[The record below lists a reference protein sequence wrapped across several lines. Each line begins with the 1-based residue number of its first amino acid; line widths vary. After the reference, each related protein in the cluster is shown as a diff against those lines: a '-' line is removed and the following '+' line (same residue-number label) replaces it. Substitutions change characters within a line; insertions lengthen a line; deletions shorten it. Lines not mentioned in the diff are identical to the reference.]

1 MGTGAPNKGGRGQG
15 KRGKG
20 REEGKREIKGG
31 GQGWNLITTG
41 SVVDVNRYTHCNPC
55 ACFIL
60 EPVIIIDFINC
71 SASALRDEIQQH
83 MTACLKIIKEK
94 LTVDINIVRLVS
106 FGLPR
111 SGKTSTLLRLMG
123 EILNILTANKKEQ
136 PSTGVVE
143 ERGLVII
150 RNLSTEIATISSG
163 IWSKPENLREEAG
176 IYNQLLYQVANSDPT
191 RAEEDSATAI
201 EESAASRPHTDVLSG
216 KDRVSPIGEDRPSS
230 PITDPTKSA
239 TMEDTD
245 EMLSAFRESMQ
256 AEDWDKVK
264 YLLNDI
270 VLLIN
275 TDTGGHAEFLEMHAA
290 LVMGPSL
297 YLLFSRLTDQLD
309 SLYKV
314 YYTNEEG
321 VSTDKEDSTL
331 TVEEVLF
338 QALSSIECFSEFFLE
353 NDGDGAAKRYS
364 NHLKSKALFVG
375 THRDKVTDQEL
386 REKDEFLKKR
396 IQNTSFYKSET
407 IENAYEDQMMLAV
420 NNYDGDQAELD
431 GIRGVLEDII
441 KKSFGKITIP
451 ASWLMF
457 SICIR
462 KRKIRTMKLE
472 ECVKLAGS
480 LRISSSELQEALWFL
495 HHHAGLILYYPN
507 LEALKDIVICDVQ
520 VVFDSVTKLAKETF
534 TFSKF
539 RKRATEIKES
549 GQFSQ
554 DDIEKAMSDST
565 SLIPLDK
572 LVKLLEYLNILT
584 SFTCVS
590 SKRAISSQGVVYFM
604 PSILKSARNDE
615 LTVQTSSHDPAPLML
630 QSECGYVPM
639 GIFTYMITSIV
650 SQRLDGWE
658 MIQDPIRKNKVKFY
672 VGDDYDMV
680 TLISRPLY
688 IEVIITRQES
698 ESNLQ
703 TSTKDLC
710 ARIRSVIWSTL
721 ETVTSHIYHQL
732 DMKYKYCFECPKHP
746 GKDHLC
752 VLAKEG
758 AKFMECLQNPKRK
771 EPIRL
776 KPVHGVWFGEVRT
789 HIAHTLYLL
798 TKQNVSF
805 YRVYLEMSN
814 SEETSSILPVV
825 KESFV

>member
-1 MGTGAPNKGGRGQG
+1 MN
-15 KRGKG
+15 
-20 REEGKREIKGG
+20 
-31 GQGWNLITTG
+31 
-41 SVVDVNRYTHCNPC
+41 
-55 ACFIL
+55 
-60 EPVIIIDFINC
+60 
-71 SASALRDEIQQH
+71 
-83 MTACLKIIKEK
+83 ACLKIIKDK
-94 LTVDINIVRLVS
+94 LTVDINIVRLVC

-163 IWSKPENLREEAG
+163 IWSKVENLQEEAG
-176 IYNQLLYQVANSDPT
+176 LYNQLLYQVANSEPT
-191 RAEEDSATAI
+191 RAEKDSGTFI
-201 EESAASRPHTDVLSG
+201 EGSAALQLHIES
-216 KDRVSPIGEDRPSS
+216 DRALEYRASS
-230 PITDPTKSA
+230 PISDPTKS
-239 TMEDTD
+239 MEH
-245 EMLSAFRESMQ
+245 EVLSAFQESMES
-256 AEDWDKVK
+256 EDWNKVK
-264 YLLNDI
+264 YLLNDT

-314 YYTNEEG
+314 CYTNEDG

-338 QALSSIECFSEFFLE
+338 QALSGIECFSEFFLE
-353 NDGDGAAKRYS
+353 NDATKKYS
-364 NHLKSKALFVG
+364 NHFKSKALFVG
-375 THRDKVTDQEL
+375 THRDMVTDQDL
-386 REKDEFLKKR
+386 REKDKLLKER
-396 IQNTSFYKSET
+396 IENTSFYKNET
-407 IENAYEDQMMLAV
+407 IENAYEDQMILAV
-420 NNYDGDQAELD
+420 NNFDGDEDELNK
-431 GIRGVLEDII
+431 IRGVLENII
-441 KKSFGKITIP
+441 EKSFGKVTIP

-462 KRKIRTMKLE
+462 RKKLRVMKLE
-472 ECVKLAGS
+472 DYDELAGN
-480 LRISSSELQEALWFL
+480 LQISSSELQKALWFL
-495 HHHAGLILYYPN
+495 HYHGLIFYYPKV
-507 LEALKDIVICDVQ
+507 LGDTVICDVQ
-520 VVFDSVTKLAKETF
+520 VIFDSVTKLAKETF
-534 TFSKF
+534 TFSKV
-539 RKRATEIKES
+539 RRRATEIKES

-554 DDIEKAMSDST
+554 GDIEKAMLGST

-572 LVKLLEYLNILT
+572 LIKLLEHLNILT
-584 SFTCVS
+584 PVT
-590 SKRAISSQGVVYFM
+590 SKRAQGTVYFM

-658 MIQDPIRKNKVKFY
+658 MIEDAIRKNKVEFY
-672 VGDDYDMV
+672 VGDDYNVV

-688 IEVIITRQES
+688 IEVVVTRQES
-698 ESNLQ
+698 EHH
-703 TSTKDLC
+703 TSTADLC
-710 ARIRSVIWSTL
+710 AHVRSVIWSTL
-721 ETVTSHIYHQL
+721 KRVTSHTYHQL

-746 GKDHLC
+746 GRDHLC

-771 EPIRL
+771 KPICLESMHR
-776 KPVHGVWFGEVRT
+776 VWFEEVRT
-789 HIAHTLYLL
+789 HLTYALLRNTLKIKMFLASMYNYPMKAIFFDSLRKWL
-798 TKQNVSF
+798 RSRKCLRN
-805 YRVYLEMSN
+805 
-814 SEETSSILPVV
+814 
-825 KESFV
+825 